1 MTVRSSAA
9 PATSGCSVSSS
20 PGGSRVPAPR
30 AGEPAQL
37 RAEMAAAAV
46 VAAHN
51 HVLRRWLRGESPD
64 PVGEVD
70 EALRLVTE
78 LFAAPPGEPAGG
90 TTVVAFRTGQDIDS
104 LIPALRRIAGQ
115 PT

>member
-1 MTVRSSAA
+1 
-9 PATSGCSVSSS
+9 
-20 PGGSRVPAPR
+20 
-30 AGEPAQL
+30 
-37 RAEMAAAAV
+37 MAAAAL

-64 PVGEVD
+64 PVREVD

-78 LFAAPPGEPAGG
+78 LFAEPAGEPEGG

-115 PT
+115 PA